1 MKHLEIIHQL
11 GQADSREAAVAF
23 DEFPRGAVR
32 QSLVSVMAEEVTSL
46 CGAAHG
52 RDTESPSRRAGS
64 APSSLEIEGEK
75 ISRPRVR
82 REHSDG
88 TKSEVKLASYE
99 AAKGYEKN
107 KIRDAIIR
115 AYTHG
120 VSTNEARDTIDW
132 TKGAS
137 SFPTCLTSPSWCT
150 ASTKASSA
158 CMPSSTRDSI

>member
-1 MKHLEIIHQL
+1 MKHLEIIHRL

-23 DEFPRGAVR
+23 DEFLRGAVR

-46 CGAAHG
+46 RGAAYG

-75 ISRPRVR
+75 ISRLRVR

-107 KIRDAIIR
+107 KIRDAIIFAPTPTEFPPMR
-115 AYTHG
+115 CRTR
-120 VSTNEARDTIDW
+120 STGPREPAPLKSAEFGL
-132 TKGAS
+132 TKGEMTGS
-137 SFPTCLTSPSWCT
+137 CG
-150 ASTKASSA
+150 
-158 CMPSSTRDSI
+158 

>member
-11 GQADSREAAVAF
+11 SQADSREAAVAF
-23 DEFPRGAVR
+23 DEFLRGAVR
-32 QSLVSVMAEEVTSL
+32 QSPVSVMAEEVTSL
-46 CGAAHG
+46 RGAAHG
-52 RDTESPSRRAGS
+52 REAPPRPRLGS

-88 TKSEVKLASYE
+88 TKSEVNLASYE

-115 AYTHG
+115 ACTHG
-120 VSTNEARDTIDW
+120 VSTNKARDTIDW
-132 TKGAS
+132 TKGAPAPLKS
-137 SFPTCLTSPSWCT
+137 AGFGLTKAHDCSPSYGKDT
-150 ASTKASSA
+150 SS
-158 CMPSSTRDSI
+158 PRRHG